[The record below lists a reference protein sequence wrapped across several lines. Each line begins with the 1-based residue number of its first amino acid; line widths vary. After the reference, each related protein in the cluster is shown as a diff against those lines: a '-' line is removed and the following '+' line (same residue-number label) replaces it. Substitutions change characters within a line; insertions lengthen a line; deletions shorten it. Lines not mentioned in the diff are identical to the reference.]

1 MSVAT
6 STPATK
12 ARESIAA
19 YAAAVSA
26 IAITYTVVYCAE
38 CGDNRSM
45 AVSPDVS
52 ERMALDFH
60 ALRNHTN
67 YAHGR
72 MVAIFG
78 R

>member
-1 MSVAT
+1 MNPI
-6 STPATK
+6 TP
-12 ARESIAA
+12 RESINA
-19 YAAAVSA
+19 YAAMVASA
-26 IAITYTVVYCAE
+26 AAAGHTVAYCSE
-38 CGDNRSM
+38 CGDSRRM
-45 AVSPDVS
+45 AISTTPD

>member
-1 MSVAT
+1 MT
-6 STPATK
+6 TFTPRETIK
-12 ARESIAA
+12 AFADMV
-19 YAAAVSA
+19 AAAA
-26 IAITYTVVYCAE
+26 AAGHTVAYCSE
-38 CGDNRSM
+38 CGDYRRMVISTT
-45 AVSPDVS
+45 PDD
-52 ERMALDFH
+52 RMALDFH